1 MRNLSSLFGTPP
13 VHQEPVP
20 DEMLRKLTRPPP
32 AFMFQQGLDNDED
45 YEMDVIRLDN
55 YVDDDLPSPE
65 ELKTHGLVPPTP
77 LVRKRWFKWACFG
90 LVCFTLF
97 VIMVAT
103 LASSNRSSSKGT
115 TGSNEQEN
123 DFETIALPASHTSR
137 LKATIS
143 FLLDDVEHQT
153 LTNTTSPQFM
163 AAEWMA
169 EVDPRS
175 AALNSEFLERYAL
188 VVLWFATRGENWNHP
203 VNFLSLDHHCDWRS
217 TFQRDDLSVFE
228 MGVECNEKS
237 EVKSIVLRKYHQSF
251 SGLFTE
257 NRISHTCLLQ
267 KPLVSRAAFLLNS
280 KCCPISK
287 NSPWIKTN

>member
-20 DEMLRKLTRPPP
+20 DEMFRKLTRPPP
-32 AFMFQQGLDNDED
+32 AFMFQQGLDDDED

-103 LASSNRSSSKGT
+103 LASSTTSSKGT
-115 TGSNEQEN
+115 SDSRSNEQEN
-123 DFETIALPASHTSR
+123 DFETIALPTSHSSR

-169 EVDPRS
+169 EVDLRS

-237 EVKSIVLRKYHQSF
+237 EVKGIVLRKYHQSF
-251 SGLFTE
+251 SGLSTE
-257 NRISHTCLLQ
+257 NHILTHIYYRNHWS
-267 KPLVSRAAFLLNS
+267 
-280 KCCPISK
+280 
-287 NSPWIKTN
+287 